1 MIINDK
7 YLLKFATTREIEP
20 NRYSCLKIALDEARI
35 LNGRDENGWFIEN
48 NVLENGK
55 TFLNQYSF
63 IGLINYLLILDLIGE
78 VFKLKKSKS
87 NLKNQPKIYKTLKQF
102 SSLNDKDIYTINAL
116 RNSLAHNYGLVNIPT
131 DKKYFNTSLHKFILL
146 DSDDSELI
154 KYPEIEWKTVV
165 SEDDKENPSTK
176 INFKDKDEKSS
187 TKVSPIKLQELVEE
201 VYQNLLNELTN
212 NNVELS
218 KSINGIDELN
228 ARFTIIYGS

>member
-1 MIINDK
+1 MV
-7 YLLKFATTREIEP
+7 
-20 NRYSCLKIALDEARI
+20 ALGDARI
-35 LNGRDENGWFIEN
+35 LTGRDENGLFIEN

-87 NLKNQPKIYKTLKQF
+87 NIENQPKIYKALKQF
-102 SSLNDKDIYTINAL
+102 TSLKDKDIYTINAL
-116 RNSLAHNYGLVNIPT
+116 RNSLAHNYGLVNIP
-131 DKKYFNTSLHKFILL
+131 DNINKHKGTSLHKFILL
-146 DSDDSELI
+146 NSDDSELI
-154 KYPEIEWKTVV
+154 KYPEIEWKIVV
-165 SEDDKENPSTK
+165 SEDDKENQSKK

-228 ARFTIIYGS
+228 ARFTIVYAS